1 MASIRV
7 GGDPE
12 SYMDPPVLTADGK
25 KGGAGLIASVL
36 DLLGIHKQVAKE
48 PKPAEGA
55 SPAPAPTQNPH
66 SVPVTP
72 VQLPVLGAAES
83 AFPPSQGLDGD
94 WGKRY
99 LESLRPLQRIDPDQG
114 MTF

>member
-55 SPAPAPTQNPH
+55 SPGPTQTQPTQTTPAAPA
-66 SVPVTP
+66 
-72 VQLPVLGAAES
+72 QLPILGAAET
-83 AFPPSQGLDGD
+83 AFPPSQGLDGN

-99 LESLRPLQRIDPDQG
+99 LESLRPLEKIDPDSI
-114 MTF
+114 F